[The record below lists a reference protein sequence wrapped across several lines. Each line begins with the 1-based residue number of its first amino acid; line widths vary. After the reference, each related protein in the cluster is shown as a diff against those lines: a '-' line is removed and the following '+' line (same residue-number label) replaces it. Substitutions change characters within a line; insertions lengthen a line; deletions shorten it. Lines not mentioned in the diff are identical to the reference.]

1 MTGREPAWR
10 VLAQEFGASIEEE
23 KGVGERAASYLIS
36 PLGARMNRVLVSGI
50 LSPGEAVGRDP
61 ENPFYRAN
69 LTDPTGTI
77 SVTAGG
83 FQPRALESL
92 RTVTTPTPAVVVG
105 KVHLFRGR
113 DGTAY
118 ASVRAEA
125 IHAASTEEVR
135 SHLADAVQQTADRI
149 RLMETISGELAGSDA
164 AVPGF
169 PALWV
174 RSAREARHRYPN
186 ADRGRYRTPLRET
199 LRTVSGEVALAP
211 PAAPAALVTPPR
223 VDATAASPA
232 VRITHT
238 PPPPPPAL
246 ATAAERAEES
256 AFLDVIDQ
264 LADKSA
270 DGYADLNEVVRAAAR
285 TGVTSQR
292 AEELL
297 GKLEESGAVEE
308 PVVGKLRR
316 S

>member
-1 MTGREPAWR
+1 MTGRETAWR
-10 VLAQEFGASIEEE
+10 VLAQEFGASVEEE

-36 PLGARMNRVLVSGI
+36 PLGARMNRVLVTGV

-61 ENPFYRAN
+61 ENPFYRAK
-69 LTDPTGTI
+69 LTDPTGSI

-83 FQPRALESL
+83 FQPRALAAL
-92 RTVTTPTPAVVVG
+92 RAVTAPTPAVVVG

-113 DGTAY
+113 DGSGY

-125 IHAASTEEVR
+125 IRPASAEEVR
-135 SHLADAVQQTADRI
+135 GHLADAVEQTAQRLH
-149 RLMETISGELAGSDA
+149 LMEKIANDAPGGEAS
-164 AVPGF
+164 VPGF
-169 PALWV
+169 PVLWV
-174 RSAREARHRYPN
+174 RSAREARQRYPN
-186 ADRGRYRTPLRET
+186 AARGVYGPPLRET
-199 LRTVSGEVALAP
+199 LRTVSGEIGLSI
-211 PAAPAALVTPPR
+211 PAATPLPASPVREEPVQAP
-223 VDATAASPA
+223 PA
-232 VRITHT
+232 VRITRT
-238 PPPPPPAL
+238 SPPPPPSLPS
-246 ATAAERAEES
+246 AAERAEES

-297 GKLEESGAVEE
+297 GRLEESGAVEE